1 MSIVTI
7 NKLSKAF
14 GNNKALEDITLSVEE
29 GEVFGLLGPDGAG
42 KTTLIRILA
51 GVMAA
56 SSGKIEIMGQD
67 ITADMDAA
75 KIHIGYLSQ
84 RFSLYPDLTVAEN
97 IDFYSRL
104 FGISKKEAAE
114 RKRRLL
120 EFSRL
125 EPYSDRRA
133 RHLSGGMKQKL
144 ALTCALIHTPKVL
157 LLDEPTT
164 GVDPISR
171 REFWK
176 ILYELVAQRVTII
189 IATPYMDEAERA
201 SRVAFLYKGKV
212 LRCAN
217 PDTLRNE
224 FKFQL
229 AEIVA
234 DNFRRTK
241 SLLENQFGRENV
253 AFFGDKLH
261 LKTANYQNDTKL
273 VEEILKEA
281 NVNLIS
287 IEEIAPHLEDVFID
301 AIS

>member
-1 MSIVTI
+1 MSIVTVD
-7 NKLSKAF
+7 NLSKTF
-14 GNNKALEDITLSVEE
+14 GANKALDDICLAIEP

-51 GVMAA
+51 GVMTS
-56 SSGKIEIMGQD
+56 SSGKVEILGRN
-67 ITADMDAA
+67 ITADMDSA

-104 FGISKKEAAE
+104 FGISKKESIE

-125 EPYSDRRA
+125 DPYADRRA

-144 ALTCALIHTPKVL
+144 ALTCALIHTPKIL

-176 ILYELVAQRVTII
+176 ILYDLVAQKVTII

-201 SRVAFLYKGKV
+201 SRVAFLYKGRV
-212 LRCAN
+212 LKCAD
-217 PDTLRNE
+217 PDSLRRE
-224 FKFQL
+224 FKYQL
-229 AEIVA
+229 AEIVV
-234 DNFRRTK
+234 DNSHLAK
-241 SLLENQFGRENV
+241 SLLENKFGRENV
-253 AFFGDKLH
+253 AFFGDRLH
-261 LKTANYQNDTKL
+261 LKTSQYEKETGLAR
-273 VEEILKEA
+273 EILNEA
-281 NVNLIS
+281 DIKILS
-287 IEEIAPHLEDVFID
+287 LGQIAPHLEDVFID

>member
-1 MSIVTI
+1 MPIVTVD
-7 NKLSKAF
+7 KLSKSF
-14 GNNKALEDITLSVEE
+14 GNNKALEEISLSVES

-42 KTTLIRILA
+42 KTTLIRVLA
-51 GVMAA
+51 GVMKA
-56 SSGKIEIMGQD
+56 SSGNVYIMGQD
-67 ITADMDAA
+67 ITANMDSA

-84 RFSLYPDLTVAEN
+84 KFSLYPDLTVAEN

-104 FGISKKEAAE
+104 FGVGKKEAEE

-125 EPYSDRRA
+125 DPFADRRA

-176 ILYELVAQRVTII
+176 ILYDLVAQKVTII

-201 SRVAFLYKGKV
+201 NRVALLYKGRV
-212 LRCAN
+212 LKCAD
-217 PDTLRNE
+217 PESLRRDYRY
-224 FKFQL
+224 QL
-229 AEIVA
+229 AEIVT
-234 DNFRRTK
+234 DNLHLTK
-241 SLLENQFGRENV
+241 KLLENRFGPENV
-253 AFFGDKLH
+253 TFFGDKLH
-261 LKTANYQNDTKL
+261 LKMNDFEKEAANIKIAFDNSGI
-273 VEEILKEA
+273 EILSLER
-281 NVNLIS
+281 
-287 IEEIAPHLEDVFID
+287 IEPHLEDVFID
-301 AIS
+301 AIG

>member
-1 MSIVTI
+1 MSIVTVD
-7 NKLSKAF
+7 NLSKSF
-14 GNNKALEDITLSVEE
+14 GANKALDNISLAIEP

-42 KTTLIRILA
+42 KTTLIRIMA
-51 GVMAA
+51 GVMTA
-56 SSGKIEIMGQD
+56 SGGKIDIMGND
-67 ITADMDAA
+67 VTADMDSA
-75 KIHIGYLSQ
+75 KQHIGYLSQ

-104 FGISKKEAAE
+104 FGVSKKDAAE

-125 EPYSDRRA
+125 DSFADRRA

-176 ILYELVAQRVTII
+176 ILYDLVAQQVTII

-201 SRVAFLYKGKV
+201 NRVALLYKGRV
-212 LRCAN
+212 LKCAS
-217 PDTLRNE
+217 PDSLRQEYPNR
-224 FKFQL
+224 L
-229 AEIVA
+229 AELVV
-234 DNFRRTK
+234 DNSHLAKT
-241 SLLENQFGRENV
+241 LLENQFGRENV
-253 AFFGDKLH
+253 VYFGDKLH
-261 LKTANYQNDTKL
+261 LKLSDFDKDIAITRNLLEKANIQI
-273 VEEILKEA
+273 ILLEQ
-281 NVNLIS
+281 ID
-287 IEEIAPHLEDVFID
+287 PHLEDVFID